1 MGKWRT
7 TTGSYTCLNWSQC
20 VKSAQRQWCISKII
34 FSLLPS
40 KGETT
45 WVRRV
50 FHAPSFQ
57 ISTLSLTACQITF
70 CQLKAWV
77 RNFIFASWFSALPF
91 LSSAVPCQLL
101 LSSWTTC
108 SSFQFQNLN
117 SNLWTL
123 PKWEW
128 QDFTDVILWELC
140 TNPFSKKFQVYG
152 QISPHLFHHPLKQI
166 FHFTVILRLCTSQ
179 PQKTLIFYLF
189 VFQLVYWSSVSDC
202 L

>member
-1 MGKWRT
+1 MKDN
-7 TTGSYTCLNWSQC
+7 NWQLHLPELKPVC
-20 VKSAQRQWCISKII
+20 QKCPKTVMHLQNH
-34 FSLLPS
+34 LLPAAFKRWNNLGE
-40 KGETT
+40 KGFSCSIFPDQHS
-45 WVRRV
+45 V
-50 FHAPSFQ
+50 
-57 ISTLSLTACQITF
+57 SLTACQITF

-179 PQKTLIFYLF
+179 PQKNLIFCLF